1 MKWLLA
7 ALMTLTPGS
16 PWLMKW
22 AAVRKVRQHMG
33 SDAPDTSAV
42 DGAIRSSRRVYYFHA
57 AYCGPCKTLLPFIDE
72 LRQAHPNLIKVDV
85 EQYAALAQAFGV
97 SATPSFIVVTE
108 NRVTEAKIGSPS
120 KTWIRNTLEGNS

>member
-7 ALMTLTPGS
+7 VLMILTPGS

-42 DGAIRSSRRVYYFHA
+42 YNMPNWRKLSGLARYRR
-57 AYCGPCKTLLPFIDE
+57 LLSLPTI
-72 LRQAHPNLIKVDV
+72 A
-85 EQYAALAQAFGV
+85 
-97 SATPSFIVVTE
+97 
-108 NRVTEAKIGSPS
+108 
-120 KTWIRNTLEGNS
+120 